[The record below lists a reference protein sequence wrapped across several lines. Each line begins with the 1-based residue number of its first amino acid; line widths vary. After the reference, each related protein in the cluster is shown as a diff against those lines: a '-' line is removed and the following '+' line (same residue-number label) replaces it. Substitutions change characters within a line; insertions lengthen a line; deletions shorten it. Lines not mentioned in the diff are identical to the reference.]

1 MKKELPRPTV
11 DSGAY
16 SAAAPIGKRQAWFAL
31 LALILGVL
39 IGNSVTRQNVPAL
52 IAFAVAIAAASL
64 LVRQGHGLSIPAYS
78 ILGAMLIALINPKL
92 LAFFGAGGP
101 SGSLWTT
108 LGAMAGFGL
117 LATSFAAAWRANRV
131 VTSAAT
137 QPARQLQR
145 AVSTYDL
152 VLTTVSKIPTFVKRL
167 RPLPRAQSA
176 GDRPPMPAN
185 PAEFP
190 CRALPTPQR
199 TPLEP
204 IRRWPGGVNRRCQ

>member
-1 MKKELPRPTV
+1 MKKDLVHSKVDPGANSGEGPTR
-11 DSGAY
+11 
-16 SAAAPIGKRQAWFAL
+16 KHQAWFAL
-31 LALILGVL
+31 CALILGVI

-64 LVRQGHGLSIPAYS
+64 LVSKGDGLTIPVYS
-78 ILGAMLIALINPKL
+78 ILGAMLLALINPKL

-101 SGSLWTT
+101 SGYHWTA
-108 LGAMAGFGL
+108 LGALAGFGL
-117 LATSFAAAWRANRV
+117 LATSFAAAWRANRA

-137 QPARQLQR
+137 QPASQSHRT
-145 AVSTYDL
+145 VSTYDL

-176 GDRPPMPAN
+176 EDRLHMLAN

-190 CRALPTPQR
+190 CRALPTPPR
-199 TPLEP
+199 TPSDQ
-204 IRRWPGGVNRRCQ
+204 IRRWPGREDRR